1 VRHSKYNF
9 TRNAGFTLLETLV
22 ALAILAIALA
32 AVLRATGAAT
42 NHAEDMRIRVLAD
55 WVAQNHLALHAA
67 RGDWISVGIQ
77 NGEET
82 QGGIRL
88 LWQEEIITTPNPAFR
103 RIEISISDPADSSGH
118 ILRRLSGYLVE
129 VPRK

>member
-1 VRHSKYNF
+1 MRHSKYNF